1 MDFSELTLGEKI
13 VGGGAIVLL
22 ISLFLPWYGFSSSSM
37 MVGSVSANISLMSGS
52 GGIAF
57 LVLAACVVAVGV
69 IVLRMLNIFDI
80 SDQGVPEATVVLG
93 AAGIGAVLVIWK
105 FLSMPS
111 GGFSYGDAG
120 SAGYGRAYGAYIA
133 IVATVALVAGA
144 VMKFQ
149 EERA

>member
-1 MDFSELTLGEKI
+1 MSELTLGEKI

-22 ISLFLPWYGFSSSSM
+22 ISLFLPWYGFSSSSIA
-37 MVGSVSANISLMSGS
+37 GSYSSSISLMSGS

-57 LVLAACVVAVGV
+57 LVLAACVVAAGV
-69 IVLRMLNIFDI
+69 IVLRMLNIIDI

-93 AAGIGAVLVIWK
+93 AAGIGALLVIWK

-111 GGFSYGDAG
+111 GGFSSGDFG
-120 SAGYGRAYGAYIA
+120 SAGYARSYGAYVA
-133 IVATVALVAGA
+133 LVATVALVAGA
-144 VMKFQ
+144 LMKFQ

>member
-1 MDFSELTLGEKI
+1 MDMSELTLGEKL

-22 ISLFLPWYGFSSSSM
+22 VSLFLPWYGFSSSSI
-37 MVGSVSANISLMSGS
+37 VGSFSEKISLMSGS

-57 LVLAACVVAVGV
+57 LILAACVVTVGA
-69 IVLRMLNIFDI
+69 ILLRMLNIFDI

-93 AAGIGAVLVIWK
+93 AAGIGALLVIWK

-111 GGFSYGDAG
+111 GGFSSGDFG
-120 SAGYGRAYGAYIA
+120 SAGYGRSYGAYIA
-133 IVATVALVAGA
+133 LVAAVALVAGA
-144 VMKFQ
+144 VIKFQ

>member
-1 MDFSELTLGEKI
+1 MDFSELSLGEKI
-13 VGGGAIVLL
+13 VGGGAIVLV
-22 ISLFLPWYGFSSSSM
+22 ISLFLPWYGFSSTSI
-37 MVGSVSANISLMSGS
+37 VGSFSEKISLMSGS

-57 LVLAACVVAVGV
+57 LIMAACIVAVGA
-69 IVLRMLNIFDI
+69 ILLRMLGVFDI

-93 AAGIGAVLVIWK
+93 AAGVGALLVIWK

-111 GGFSYGDAG
+111 GGFSAGEYG
-120 SAGYGRAYGAYIA
+120 SAGYGRSYGAYVA
-133 IVATVALVAGA
+133 IIATVALVAGA

>member
-1 MDFSELTLGEKI
+1 MNFSELSLGEKL

-22 ISLFLPWYGFSSSSM
+22 ISLFLPWYGFSSSSF
-37 MVGSVSANISLMSGS
+37 VGSFSDNISLMSGS

-57 LVLAACVVAVGV
+57 LILAACVVAVGV
-69 IVLRMLNIFDI
+69 IVLRMFEIFDI
-80 SDQGVPEATVVLG
+80 SEQGVPEATVVLG
-93 AAGIGAVLVIWK
+93 AAVVGALLVVWK

-111 GGFSYGDAG
+111 GGYSAGEFG
-120 SAGYGRAYGAYIA
+120 SAGYGRAYGAY
-133 IVATVALVAGA
+133 VALVATIVFVVGA

>member
-1 MDFSELTLGEKI
+1 MDISELTLGEKL

-22 ISLFLPWYGFSSSSM
+22 ISLFLPWYGFSSSSIG
-37 MVGSVSANISLMSGS
+37 GSFSQNISLMSGS

-57 LVLAACVVAVGV
+57 LVLAACVVAVGA
-69 IVLRMLNIFDI
+69 IVLRMLNIVDI

-93 AAGIGAVLVIWK
+93 AAGIGALLVIWK

-111 GGFSYGDAG
+111 GGYSSGDFG
-120 SAGYGRAYGAYIA
+120 SAGYGRGYGAYVA

-144 VMKFQ
+144 LMKFQ
-149 EERA
+149 QERA